1 MNQADNGTVTRN
13 RKANLMYVGGGAILG
28 LSALVGLFLAAFSIE
43 SLVWPMLL
51 FEPVVLGSG
60 IALVLLGLGYQRD
73 GLPMALATIAG
84 SVAIAGFL
92 STVAGRNTLG
102 STLLVPMLGGRLVIA
117 AALGLWAIVL
127 VLGPKASAWRRV
139 ALGTLL
145 LLVGGGLASLTF
157 IGPAKPLR
165 DSLVAAGGFVSSA
178 VALVLFIVFL
188 VLVAAG
194 VHLIVRPFEMA
205 LDAQESEKPAT
216 S

>member
-1 MNQADNGTVTRN
+1 MTRN
-13 RKANLMYVGGGAILG
+13 PKANLVQVGVGALLA
-28 LSALVGLFLAAFSIE
+28 LSALLGLILASFSVD

-51 FEPVVLGSG
+51 FEPVILGCG
-60 IALVLLGLGYQRD
+60 IALVLAGLGYQRA

-84 SVAIAGFL
+84 CTAVAGFL

-102 STLLVPMLGGRLVIA
+102 STLLVPMLGGRLLIA
-117 AALGLWAIVL
+117 AALGLWAVVL
-127 VLGPKASAWRRV
+127 VLGPRAAAWKRF
-139 ALGTLL
+139 ALGGLL
-145 LLVGGGLASLTF
+145 LGAGAALASLAF

-165 DSLVAAGGFVSSA
+165 ESLVAAGGFVSSA
-178 VALVLFIVFL
+178 AALVLFVVFV

-205 LDAQESEKPAT
+205 LDAKKAEKAPA